1 MNADAQKNQQ
11 AAQAIASQ
19 IGKLPAN
26 APMDHGTAGGLMGMT
41 KREGEAENMAR
52 YFVTR
57 MYKVQFAGDL
67 YENWTAEQRQAN
79 EIVKAIAAAA
89 IAVTGK

>member
-1 MNADAQKNQQ
+1 MNADTQKNQQ
-11 AAQAIASQ
+11 AAKLIAAQ
-19 IGKLPAN
+19 IEKIPAN
-26 APMDHGTAGGLMGMT
+26 TPMDHGTAGSLRGMT

-57 MYKVQFAGDL
+57 MYKVQFTGDL
-67 YENWTAEQRQAN
+67 YENWTADQRQAN
-79 EIVKAIAAAA
+79 EVVKEIAAAA